1 MIKHIKLGDIILI
14 IILVAVLFFLIKN
27 NSSKNKDIV
36 IIKTSEKSYKYSL
49 SEDRLL
55 NIAGLHGDSIIEIKG
70 NHIRFL
76 ESPCPDKLCIRDGI
90 LKDRAIICMVNAVII
105 NYDTAKTDD
114 KQRQIDSVV
123 F

>member
-1 MIKHIKLGDIILI
+1 MIKYIKLGDIILI
-14 IILVAVLFFLIKN
+14 IILVVALFFLIRSN
-27 NSSKNKDIV
+27 RTRNKDIV
-36 IIKTSEKSYKYSL
+36 IIKTSEKLYKYSL
-49 SEDRLL
+49 SEDRIL
-55 NIAGLHGDSIIEIKG
+55 NIAGLHGDSIIEIKD

-76 ESPCPDKLCIRDGI
+76 ESPCPDKLCIRDGV

-105 NYDTAKTDD
+105 NYDSIKTDD